1 MGQGRQ
7 GSGCK
12 SKRVK
17 MKSIEEKLAANQ
29 LDRLAKHWS
38 GMKGKRIQ
46 PTDAIKLSAM
56 VAKFG
61 KDELEQL
68 AAKDIPFLSMAA
80 INNLMIKHNY
90 NAAKI
95 KGLMKEDTELLYDLY
110 MFEDVDAGEY
120 DYEGDMAKTQ
130 LVTISDAAE
139 ELHDMLED
147 DENIPEWCQNKI
159 TKAMDYLDSVR
170 DYMLAKDTGEE
181 PGDENPN
188 EEYELDE
195 KKGDLHLYNNE
206 ADARKKAK
214 EVSGKVI
221 KGTGKSTG
229 KWAVKEEFE
238 PKTAG
243 MKITHKKPHPAG
255 GHYVVLSKPGAGQ
268 HVIRH
273 LNKGKVK
280 TLGTVASLGL
290 AKSYI
295 DAKAK
300 GKDPKDLIKKEN
312 YKVGDTVKP
321 TKGPHAGHPHEVIH
335 DHGDGHYNIAPIGL
349 APKSIKYGLGAAKAH
364 KKDLRKE
371 SLNMDEGILKPL
383 NKDIKEAATSAMKK
397 AGTEL
402 SAYAK
407 KSGGI
412 DKAAFLKAAE
422 MLSSAQAGMSFIK
435 FVKDQDTEVFE
446 KIITVMSKHMGKQT
460 VEKMFKVRIREDLAA
475 KVRKE
480 EVEQLDE
487 LSPRTKASYYK
498 KAKDQNKSTQ
508 KAYDKSVKSSPDKFF
523 GQDDPKDQAR
533 AKTMDKRQKGMAMVK
548 GRKYGQKY
556 EDTNRSKFADG
567 SPLNKGMKEETDLT
581 EMKDHGRF
589 VFDMKSKEHM
599 NAAKKDLKAAGLS
612 GRNRPMHSGEEHAL
626 HVKGSAKAIHKVM
639 KKHTNNMH
647 HSNMGSHHD
656 MNDDTYGHR
665 LTNESVQV
673 DEILDTPKAMQSYK
687 NKAKASYSKAASS
700 AAAKILRGKDKD
712 GNRADHRPEL
722 KTMAKRKK
730 GMTGA
735 DMVAV
740 RRTFDNLRKEDN
752 EATNPLQKRADANKK
767 AIDTGFMKLSK
778 SDYEKEKKR
787 LSGEGAMKRIATTQ
801 SNKADRIGSGG
812 SKGLNTFKKKPA
824 KVDEK
829 APKVDPN
836 KYAAHMAKNKKPKKM
851 SSTQTSLAGIRKKIG
866 EKLEVSDGMGAWI
879 DDFKQSDAPQF
890 KGKNAKERRDMAIAA
905 YLSAKKDSE

>member
-147 DENIPEWCQNKI
+147 DENMPEWCQNKI

-188 EEYELDE
+188 ESVKLDE
-195 KKGDLHLYNNE
+195 V
-206 ADARKKAK
+206 ATPAMKKAGNELSAYAK
-214 EVSGKVI
+214 KSGGIDKADFMKAANMLLSGKAGMPFI
-221 KGTGKSTG
+221 KFVNDQDTEVFEKIITVMSKHMGRQTVEKMF
-229 KWAVKEEFE
+229 KVRVREELEEKFE

-255 GHYVVLSKPGAGQ
+255 GHYVVLSKPGEGQ

-273 LNKGKVK
+273 LNKGRVK

-295 DAKAK
+295 DAKVK

-312 YKVGDTVKP
+312 YNEPMGQ
-321 TKGPHAGHPHEVIH
+321 TKRI
-335 DHGDGHYNIAPIGL
+335 
-349 APKSIKYGLGAAKAH
+349 
-364 KKDLRKE
+364 
-371 SLNMDEGILKPL
+371 
-383 NKDIKEAATSAMKK
+383 
-397 AGTEL
+397 
-402 SAYAK
+402 
-407 KSGGI
+407 
-412 DKAAFLKAAE
+412 
-422 MLSSAQAGMSFIK
+422 MS
-435 FVKDQDTEVFE
+435 
-446 KIITVMSKHMGKQT
+446 
-460 VEKMFKVRIREDLAA
+460 
-475 KVRKE
+475 
-480 EVEQLDE
+480 
-487 LSPRTKASYYK
+487 
-498 KAKDQNKSTQ
+498 
-508 KAYDKSVKSSPDKFF
+508 
-523 GQDDPKDQAR
+523 
-533 AKTMDKRQKGMAMVK
+533 
-548 GRKYGQKY
+548 
-556 EDTNRSKFADG
+556 
-567 SPLNKGMKEETDLT
+567 
-581 EMKDHGRF
+581 
-589 VFDMKSKEHM
+589 
-599 NAAKKDLKAAGLS
+599 
-612 GRNRPMHSGEEHAL
+612 
-626 HVKGSAKAIHKVM
+626 
-639 KKHTNNMH
+639 
-647 HSNMGSHHD
+647 
-656 MNDDTYGHR
+656 
-665 LTNESVQV
+665 
-673 DEILDTPKAMQSYK
+673 
-687 NKAKASYSKAASS
+687 
-700 AAAKILRGKDKD
+700 
-712 GNRADHRPEL
+712 
-722 KTMAKRKK
+722 
-730 GMTGA
+730 
-735 DMVAV
+735 
-740 RRTFDNLRKEDN
+740 
-752 EATNPLQKRADANKK
+752 PLQKMRMD
-767 AIDTGFMKLSK
+767 
-778 SDYEKEKKR
+778 KEKKDR
-787 LSGEGAMKRIATTQ
+787 DRHGKLKPTAMATV
-801 SNKADRIGSGG
+801 
-812 SKGLNTFKKKPA
+812 KKKSQ
-824 KVDEK
+824 
-829 APKVDPN
+829 N
-836 KYAAHMAKNKKPKKM
+836 
-851 SSTQTSLAGIRKKIG
+851 

>member
-110 MFEDVDAGEY
+110 MFEDVHAGEY

-147 DENIPEWCQNKI
+147 DENMPEWCQNKI

-188 EEYELDE
+188 ESVKLDEMATPAMKKAGNELSAYAKKSGGIDKADFMKAANMLLSGKAGMPFIKFVNDQDTEVFEKIIIVMSKHMGRQTVEKMFKVRVREEVKLDE
-195 KKGDLHLYNNE
+195 K
-206 ADARKKAK
+206 
-214 EVSGKVI
+214 
-221 KGTGKSTG
+221 
-229 KWAVKEEFE
+229 FE

-273 LNKGKVK
+273 LNKGRVK

-295 DAKAK
+295 DAKVK
-300 GKDPKDLIKKEN
+300 GKDPKDLIKKE
-312 YKVGDTVKP
+312 
-321 TKGPHAGHPHEVIH
+321 
-335 DHGDGHYNIAPIGL
+335 
-349 APKSIKYGLGAAKAH
+349 
-364 KKDLRKE
+364 
-371 SLNMDEGILKPL
+371 
-383 NKDIKEAATSAMKK
+383 
-397 AGTEL
+397 
-402 SAYAK
+402 
-407 KSGGI
+407 
-412 DKAAFLKAAE
+412 
-422 MLSSAQAGMSFIK
+422 
-435 FVKDQDTEVFE
+435 
-446 KIITVMSKHMGKQT
+446 
-460 VEKMFKVRIREDLAA
+460 
-475 KVRKE
+475 
-480 EVEQLDE
+480 
-487 LSPRTKASYYK
+487 
-498 KAKDQNKSTQ
+498 
-508 KAYDKSVKSSPDKFF
+508 
-523 GQDDPKDQAR
+523 
-533 AKTMDKRQKGMAMVK
+533 
-548 GRKYGQKY
+548 
-556 EDTNRSKFADG
+556 
-567 SPLNKGMKEETDLT
+567 
-581 EMKDHGRF
+581 
-589 VFDMKSKEHM
+589 
-599 NAAKKDLKAAGLS
+599 
-612 GRNRPMHSGEEHAL
+612 
-626 HVKGSAKAIHKVM
+626 
-639 KKHTNNMH
+639 
-647 HSNMGSHHD
+647 
-656 MNDDTYGHR
+656 
-665 LTNESVQV
+665 QV
-673 DEILDTPKAMQSYK
+673 
-687 NKAKASYSKAASS
+687 
-700 AAAKILRGKDKD
+700 
-712 GNRADHRPEL
+712 
-722 KTMAKRKK
+722 
-730 GMTGA
+730 
-735 DMVAV
+735 
-740 RRTFDNLRKEDN
+740 

-767 AIDTGFMKLSK
+767 AINTGFMKLSK

-801 SNKADRIGSGG
+801 SNKAERIGSGG
-812 SKGLNTFKKKPA
+812 SKGLNTFKKKSQ
-824 KVDEK
+824 
-829 APKVDPN
+829 N
-836 KYAAHMAKNKKPKKM
+836 
-851 SSTQTSLAGIRKKIG
+851 

>member
-147 DENIPEWCQNKI
+147 DENMPEWCQNKI

-188 EEYELDE
+188 ESVKLDEVATPAMKKAGNELSTYAKKSGGIDKADFMKAADMLTSGKAGMPFIKFVNNQDTEVFEKIITVMSKHMGRQTVEKMFKVKVREEVELDE
-195 KKGDLHLYNNE
+195 K
-206 ADARKKAK
+206 
-214 EVSGKVI
+214 
-221 KGTGKSTG
+221 
-229 KWAVKEEFE
+229 FE

-255 GHYVVLSKPGAGQ
+255 GHYVVLSKPDAGQ

-295 DAKAK
+295 DAKVK
-300 GKDPKDLIKKEN
+300 GKDPKDLIKKE
-312 YKVGDTVKP
+312 
-321 TKGPHAGHPHEVIH
+321 
-335 DHGDGHYNIAPIGL
+335 
-349 APKSIKYGLGAAKAH
+349 
-364 KKDLRKE
+364 
-371 SLNMDEGILKPL
+371 
-383 NKDIKEAATSAMKK
+383 
-397 AGTEL
+397 
-402 SAYAK
+402 
-407 KSGGI
+407 
-412 DKAAFLKAAE
+412 
-422 MLSSAQAGMSFIK
+422 
-435 FVKDQDTEVFE
+435 
-446 KIITVMSKHMGKQT
+446 
-460 VEKMFKVRIREDLAA
+460 
-475 KVRKE
+475 
-480 EVEQLDE
+480 
-487 LSPRTKASYYK
+487 
-498 KAKDQNKSTQ
+498 
-508 KAYDKSVKSSPDKFF
+508 
-523 GQDDPKDQAR
+523 
-533 AKTMDKRQKGMAMVK
+533 
-548 GRKYGQKY
+548 
-556 EDTNRSKFADG
+556 
-567 SPLNKGMKEETDLT
+567 
-581 EMKDHGRF
+581 
-589 VFDMKSKEHM
+589 
-599 NAAKKDLKAAGLS
+599 
-612 GRNRPMHSGEEHAL
+612 
-626 HVKGSAKAIHKVM
+626 
-639 KKHTNNMH
+639 
-647 HSNMGSHHD
+647 
-656 MNDDTYGHR
+656 
-665 LTNESVQV
+665 QV
-673 DEILDTPKAMQSYK
+673 
-687 NKAKASYSKAASS
+687 
-700 AAAKILRGKDKD
+700 
-712 GNRADHRPEL
+712 
-722 KTMAKRKK
+722 
-730 GMTGA
+730 
-735 DMVAV
+735 
-740 RRTFDNLRKEDN
+740 

-801 SNKADRIGSGG
+801 SNKAERIGSGG
-812 SKGLNTFKKKPA
+812 SKGLNTFKKKSQ
-824 KVDEK
+824 
-829 APKVDPN
+829 N
-836 KYAAHMAKNKKPKKM
+836 
-851 SSTQTSLAGIRKKIG
+851 

>member
-1 MGQGRQ
+1 
-7 GSGCK
+7 
-12 SKRVK
+12 

-147 DENIPEWCQNKI
+147 DENMPEWCQNKI

-188 EEYELDE
+188 ESVKLDE
-195 KKGDLHLYNNE
+195 V
-206 ADARKKAK
+206 ATPAMKKAGNELSAYAK
-214 EVSGKVI
+214 KSGGIDKADFMKAANMLLSGKAGMPFI
-221 KGTGKSTG
+221 KFVNDQDTEVFEKIITVMSKHMGRQTVEKMF
-229 KWAVKEEFE
+229 KVRVREELEEKFE

-255 GHYVVLSKPGAGQ
+255 GHYVVLSKPGEGQ

-273 LNKGKVK
+273 LNKGRVK
-280 TLGTVASLGL
+280 TFGTVASLGL

-295 DAKAK
+295 DAKVK
-300 GKDPKDLIKKEN
+300 GKDPKDLIKKE
-312 YKVGDTVKP
+312 
-321 TKGPHAGHPHEVIH
+321 
-335 DHGDGHYNIAPIGL
+335 
-349 APKSIKYGLGAAKAH
+349 
-364 KKDLRKE
+364 
-371 SLNMDEGILKPL
+371 
-383 NKDIKEAATSAMKK
+383 
-397 AGTEL
+397 
-402 SAYAK
+402 
-407 KSGGI
+407 
-412 DKAAFLKAAE
+412 
-422 MLSSAQAGMSFIK
+422 
-435 FVKDQDTEVFE
+435 
-446 KIITVMSKHMGKQT
+446 
-460 VEKMFKVRIREDLAA
+460 
-475 KVRKE
+475 
-480 EVEQLDE
+480 
-487 LSPRTKASYYK
+487 
-498 KAKDQNKSTQ
+498 
-508 KAYDKSVKSSPDKFF
+508 
-523 GQDDPKDQAR
+523 
-533 AKTMDKRQKGMAMVK
+533 
-548 GRKYGQKY
+548 
-556 EDTNRSKFADG
+556 
-567 SPLNKGMKEETDLT
+567 
-581 EMKDHGRF
+581 
-589 VFDMKSKEHM
+589 
-599 NAAKKDLKAAGLS
+599 
-612 GRNRPMHSGEEHAL
+612 
-626 HVKGSAKAIHKVM
+626 
-639 KKHTNNMH
+639 
-647 HSNMGSHHD
+647 
-656 MNDDTYGHR
+656 
-665 LTNESVQV
+665 QV
-673 DEILDTPKAMQSYK
+673 
-687 NKAKASYSKAASS
+687 
-700 AAAKILRGKDKD
+700 
-712 GNRADHRPEL
+712 
-722 KTMAKRKK
+722 
-730 GMTGA
+730 
-735 DMVAV
+735 
-740 RRTFDNLRKEDN
+740 

-801 SNKADRIGSGG
+801 SNKAERIGSGG
-812 SKGLNTFKKKPA
+812 SKGLNTFKKKSQ
-824 KVDEK
+824 
-829 APKVDPN
+829 N
-836 KYAAHMAKNKKPKKM
+836 
-851 SSTQTSLAGIRKKIG
+851 

>member
-46 PTDAIKLSAM
+46 PTDAIKLSTM

-80 INNLMIKHNY
+80 INNLMIKHDY

-95 KGLMKEDTELLYDLY
+95 KSLMKEDTELLYDLY

-139 ELHDMLED
+139 ELHDMLKD
-147 DENIPEWCQNKI
+147 DENMPEWCQNKI

-181 PGDENPN
+181 PGNENPN
-188 EEYELDE
+188 ESVKLDEVATPAMKKAGNELSSYAKKSGGIDKADFMKAADMLSSGKAGMPFIKFVNGQDTEVFEKIITVMSKHMGRQTVEKMFKVRVREEVELDE
-195 KKGDLHLYNNE
+195 K
-206 ADARKKAK
+206 
-214 EVSGKVI
+214 
-221 KGTGKSTG
+221 
-229 KWAVKEEFE
+229 FE

-295 DAKAK
+295 DAKVK
-300 GKDPKDLIKKEN
+300 GKDPKDLIKKEDVN
-312 YKVGDTVKP
+312 
-321 TKGPHAGHPHEVIH
+321 E
-335 DHGDGHYNIAPIGL
+335 
-349 APKSIKYGLGAAKAH
+349 
-364 KKDLRKE
+364 
-371 SLNMDEGILKPL
+371 L
-383 NKDIKEAATSAMKK
+383 NKDTLQKYHKKTQDYMKT
-397 AGTEL
+397 AL
-402 SAYAK
+402 K
-407 KSGGI
+407 K
-412 DKAAFLKAAE
+412 
-422 MLSSAQAGMSFIK
+422 
-435 FVKDQDTEVFE
+435 
-446 KIITVMSKHMGKQT
+446 
-460 VEKMFKVRIREDLAA
+460 
-475 KVRKE
+475 
-480 EVEQLDE
+480 
-487 LSPRTKASYYK
+487 
-498 KAKDQNKSTQ
+498 
-508 KAYDKSVKSSPDKFF
+508 
-523 GQDDPKDQAR
+523 DDPKML
-533 AKTMDKRQKGMAMVK
+533 K
-548 GRKYGQKY
+548 KYGK
-556 EDTNRSKFADG
+556 R
-567 SPLNKGMKEETDLT
+567 LT
-581 EMKDHGRF
+581 G
-589 VFDMKSKEHM
+589 
-599 NAAKKDLKAAGLS
+599 S
-612 GRNRPMHSGEEHAL
+612 GRANDRL
-626 HVKGSAKAIHKVM
+626 
-639 KKHTNNMH
+639 KK
-647 HSNMGSHHD
+647 MG
-656 MNDDTYGHR
+656 
-665 LTNESVQV
+665 
-673 DEILDTPKAMQSYK
+673 
-687 NKAKASYSKAASS
+687 
-700 AAAKILRGKDKD
+700 
-712 GNRADHRPEL
+712 
-722 KTMAKRKK
+722 
-730 GMTGA
+730 
-735 DMVAV
+735 
-740 RRTFDNLRKEDN
+740 

-801 SNKADRIGSGG
+801 SNKAERIGSGG
-812 SKGLNTFKKKPA
+812 SQGLNTFKKKPQ
-824 KVDEK
+824 
-829 APKVDPN
+829 N
-836 KYAAHMAKNKKPKKM
+836 
-851 SSTQTSLAGIRKKIG
+851 
-866 EKLEVSDGMGAWI
+866 EKLEVADGMGAWI

-905 YLSAKKDSE
+905 YLDAKKDSE

>member
-95 KGLMKEDTELLYDLY
+95 KSLMKEDTELLYDLY

-147 DENIPEWCQNKI
+147 NENMPEWCQNKI

-181 PGDENPN
+181 PGNENPN
-188 EEYELDE
+188 ESVKLDEVATPAMKKAGNELSAYAKKNGGIDKADFMKAADMLTSGKAGMPFIKFVNDQDTEVFEKIITVMSKHMGRQTVEKMFKVRVREAKLDESKSLIKDYEKYMSQGNKKTSNAIDYLMSMPKYKRMSRDRMAKAIGDHKRKGIFREEVELDE
-195 KKGDLHLYNNE
+195 K
-206 ADARKKAK
+206 
-214 EVSGKVI
+214 
-221 KGTGKSTG
+221 
-229 KWAVKEEFE
+229 FE

-295 DAKAK
+295 DAKVK
-300 GKDPKDLIKKEN
+300 GKDPKDLIKKE
-312 YKVGDTVKP
+312 
-321 TKGPHAGHPHEVIH
+321 A
-335 DHGDGHYNIAPIGL
+335 YNEPQGQ
-349 APKSIKYGLGAAKAH
+349 AK
-364 KKDLRKE
+364 RMM
-371 SLNMDEGILKPL
+371 SPL
-383 NKDIKEAATSAMKK
+383 
-397 AGTEL
+397 
-402 SAYAK
+402 
-407 KSGGI
+407 
-412 DKAAFLKAAE
+412 
-422 MLSSAQAGMSFIK
+422 Q
-435 FVKDQDTEVFE
+435 
-446 KIITVMSKHMGKQT
+446 
-460 VEKMFKVRIREDLAA
+460 KMR
-475 KVRKE
+475 
-480 EVEQLDE
+480 
-487 LSPRTKASYYK
+487 
-498 KAKDQNKSTQ
+498 
-508 KAYDKSVKSSPDKFF
+508 
-523 GQDDPKDQAR
+523 
-533 AKTMDKRQKGMAMVK
+533 MDKEK
-548 GRKYGQKY
+548 
-556 EDTNRSKFADG
+556 ADRDRDG
-567 SPLNKGMKEETDLT
+567 K
-581 EMKDHGRF
+581 
-589 VFDMKSKEHM
+589 
-599 NAAKKDLKAAGLS
+599 LK
-612 GRNRPMHSGEEHAL
+612 R
-626 HVKGSAKAIHKVM
+626 
-639 KKHTNNMH
+639 
-647 HSNMGSHHD
+647 
-656 MNDDTYGHR
+656 
-665 LTNESVQV
+665 
-673 DEILDTPKAMQSYK
+673 
-687 NKAKASYSKAASS
+687 
-700 AAAKILRGKDKD
+700 
-712 GNRADHRPEL
+712 
-722 KTMAKRKK
+722 TMS
-730 GMTGA
+730 
-735 DMVAV
+735 
-740 RRTFDNLRKEDN
+740 
-752 EATNPLQKRADANKK
+752 PLQKRANANKK

-801 SNKADRIGSGG
+801 SNKAERIGSGG
-812 SKGLNTFKKKPA
+812 SKGLNTFKKKPQ
-824 KVDEK
+824 
-829 APKVDPN
+829 N
-836 KYAAHMAKNKKPKKM
+836 
-851 SSTQTSLAGIRKKIG
+851 
-866 EKLEVSDGMGAWI
+866 EKLEVADGMGAWI

-890 KGKNAKERRDMAIAA
+890 KGPKFNI
-905 YLSAKKDSE
+905 

>member
-17 MKSIEEKLAANQ
+17 MKSIEEKLATNQ

-147 DENIPEWCQNKI
+147 DENMPEWCQNKI

-188 EEYELDE
+188 ESVKLDEVATPAMKKAGNELSAYAKKSGGIDKADFMKAADMLTSGKAGMPFIKFVNDQDTEVFEKIITVMSKHMGRQTVEKMFKVKVREEVELDE
-195 KKGDLHLYNNE
+195 K
-206 ADARKKAK
+206 
-214 EVSGKVI
+214 
-221 KGTGKSTG
+221 
-229 KWAVKEEFE
+229 FE

-243 MKITHKKPHPAG
+243 MKIAHKKPHPAG

-295 DAKAK
+295 DAKVK

-312 YKVGDTVKP
+312 YNEPMGQTKRIMSPLQKMRMDKEKKDRDRHGKLKPTAMATVK
-321 TKGPHAGHPHEVIH
+321 
-335 DHGDGHYNIAPIGL
+335 N
-349 APKSIKYGLGAAKAH
+349 
-364 KKDLRKE
+364 
-371 SLNMDEGILKPL
+371 
-383 NKDIKEAATSAMKK
+383 
-397 AGTEL
+397 
-402 SAYAK
+402 
-407 KSGGI
+407 
-412 DKAAFLKAAE
+412 
-422 MLSSAQAGMSFIK
+422 
-435 FVKDQDTEVFE
+435 
-446 KIITVMSKHMGKQT
+446 
-460 VEKMFKVRIREDLAA
+460 
-475 KVRKE
+475 
-480 EVEQLDE
+480 
-487 LSPRTKASYYK
+487 
-498 KAKDQNKSTQ
+498 
-508 KAYDKSVKSSPDKFF
+508 
-523 GQDDPKDQAR
+523 
-533 AKTMDKRQKGMAMVK
+533 
-548 GRKYGQKY
+548 
-556 EDTNRSKFADG
+556 
-567 SPLNKGMKEETDLT
+567 
-581 EMKDHGRF
+581 
-589 VFDMKSKEHM
+589 
-599 NAAKKDLKAAGLS
+599 
-612 GRNRPMHSGEEHAL
+612 
-626 HVKGSAKAIHKVM
+626 
-639 KKHTNNMH
+639 
-647 HSNMGSHHD
+647 
-656 MNDDTYGHR
+656 
-665 LTNESVQV
+665 
-673 DEILDTPKAMQSYK
+673 K
-687 NKAKASYSKAASS
+687 NK
-700 AAAKILRGKDKD
+700 
-712 GNRADHRPEL
+712 
-722 KTMAKRKK
+722 
-730 GMTGA
+730 
-735 DMVAV
+735 
-740 RRTFDNLRKEDN
+740 KEQV

-812 SKGLNTFKKKPA
+812 SKGLSTFKKKPQ
-824 KVDEK
+824 
-829 APKVDPN
+829 N
-836 KYAAHMAKNKKPKKM
+836 
-851 SSTQTSLAGIRKKIG
+851 

-905 YLSAKKDSE
+905 YLDAKKDSE

>member
-1 MGQGRQ
+1 
-7 GSGCK
+7 
-12 SKRVK
+12 

-80 INNLMIKHNY
+80 INNLMIKHDY

-95 KGLMKEDTELLYDLY
+95 KSLMKEDTELLYDLH

-147 DENIPEWCQNKI
+147 DENMPEWCQNKI

-181 PGDENPN
+181 PGNENPN
-188 EEYELDE
+188 ESVKLDE
-195 KKGDLHLYNNE
+195 V
-206 ADARKKAK
+206 ATPAMKKAGNELSSYAK
-214 EVSGKVI
+214 KSGGIDKADFMKAADMLSSGKAGMPFI
-221 KGTGKSTG
+221 KFVNGQDTEVFEKIITVMSKHMGRQTVEKMF
-229 KWAVKEEFE
+229 KVRVREELEEKFE

-295 DAKAK
+295 DAKVK
-300 GKDPKDLIKKEN
+300 GKDPKDLIKKE
-312 YKVGDTVKP
+312 
-321 TKGPHAGHPHEVIH
+321 A
-335 DHGDGHYNIAPIGL
+335 YNEP
-349 APKSIKYGLGAAKAH
+349 
-364 KKDLRKE
+364 
-371 SLNMDEGILKPL
+371 
-383 NKDIKEAATSAMKK
+383 
-397 AGTEL
+397 
-402 SAYAK
+402 
-407 KSGGI
+407 
-412 DKAAFLKAAE
+412 
-422 MLSSAQAGMSFIK
+422 Q
-435 FVKDQDTEVFE
+435 
-446 KIITVMSKHMGKQT
+446 
-460 VEKMFKVRIREDLAA
+460 
-475 KVRKE
+475 
-480 EVEQLDE
+480 
-487 LSPRTKASYYK
+487 
-498 KAKDQNKSTQ
+498 
-508 KAYDKSVKSSPDKFF
+508 
-523 GQDDPKDQAR
+523 GQ
-533 AKTMDKRQKGMAMVK
+533 
-548 GRKYGQKY
+548 
-556 EDTNRSKFADG
+556 
-567 SPLNKGMKEETDLT
+567 
-581 EMKDHGRF
+581 
-589 VFDMKSKEHM
+589 
-599 NAAKKDLKAAGLS
+599 
-612 GRNRPMHSGEEHAL
+612 
-626 HVKGSAKAIHKVM
+626 
-639 KKHTNNMH
+639 
-647 HSNMGSHHD
+647 
-656 MNDDTYGHR
+656 
-665 LTNESVQV
+665 
-673 DEILDTPKAMQSYK
+673 
-687 NKAKASYSKAASS
+687 
-700 AAAKILRGKDKD
+700 
-712 GNRADHRPEL
+712 
-722 KTMAKRKK
+722 AKR
-730 GMTGA
+730 M
-735 DMVAV
+735 MS
-740 RRTFDNLRKEDN
+740 
-752 EATNPLQKRADANKK
+752 PLQKRADANKK

-812 SKGLNTFKKKPA
+812 SQGLNTFKKKPQ
-824 KVDEK
+824 
-829 APKVDPN
+829 N
-836 KYAAHMAKNKKPKKM
+836 
-851 SSTQTSLAGIRKKIG
+851 

>member
-95 KGLMKEDTELLYDLY
+95 KSLMKEDTELLYDLY

-147 DENIPEWCQNKI
+147 NENMPEWCQNKI

-188 EEYELDE
+188 ESVELDKVKEAQIDKMKFVSKGFSNRKQADRQNDQLVGSGKASQKSYVYKHKDNKFYVVDMKEDLDEAATPAMKKAGNELSAYAKKNGGIDKADFMKAADMLTSGKAGMPFIKFVNDQDTEVFEKIITVMSKHMGRQTVEKMFKVRVREAKLDESKSLIKDYEKYMSQGNKKTSNAIDYLMSMPKYKRMSRDRMAKAIGDHKRKGIFREEVELDE
-195 KKGDLHLYNNE
+195 K
-206 ADARKKAK
+206 
-214 EVSGKVI
+214 
-221 KGTGKSTG
+221 
-229 KWAVKEEFE
+229 FE

-295 DAKAK
+295 DAKVK
-300 GKDPKDLIKKEN
+300 GKDPKDLIKKE
-312 YKVGDTVKP
+312 
-321 TKGPHAGHPHEVIH
+321 A
-335 DHGDGHYNIAPIGL
+335 YNEPQGQ
-349 APKSIKYGLGAAKAH
+349 AK
-364 KKDLRKE
+364 RMM
-371 SLNMDEGILKPL
+371 SPL
-383 NKDIKEAATSAMKK
+383 
-397 AGTEL
+397 
-402 SAYAK
+402 
-407 KSGGI
+407 
-412 DKAAFLKAAE
+412 
-422 MLSSAQAGMSFIK
+422 Q
-435 FVKDQDTEVFE
+435 
-446 KIITVMSKHMGKQT
+446 KI
-460 VEKMFKVRIREDLAA
+460 R
-475 KVRKE
+475 
-480 EVEQLDE
+480 
-487 LSPRTKASYYK
+487 
-498 KAKDQNKSTQ
+498 
-508 KAYDKSVKSSPDKFF
+508 
-523 GQDDPKDQAR
+523 
-533 AKTMDKRQKGMAMVK
+533 MDKEK
-548 GRKYGQKY
+548 
-556 EDTNRSKFADG
+556 ADRDRDG
-567 SPLNKGMKEETDLT
+567 K
-581 EMKDHGRF
+581 
-589 VFDMKSKEHM
+589 
-599 NAAKKDLKAAGLS
+599 LK
-612 GRNRPMHSGEEHAL
+612 
-626 HVKGSAKAIHKVM
+626 
-639 KKHTNNMH
+639 
-647 HSNMGSHHD
+647 
-656 MNDDTYGHR
+656 
-665 LTNESVQV
+665 
-673 DEILDTPKAMQSYK
+673 
-687 NKAKASYSKAASS
+687 
-700 AAAKILRGKDKD
+700 
-712 GNRADHRPEL
+712 
-722 KTMAKRKK
+722 
-730 GMTGA
+730 
-735 DMVAV
+735 
-740 RRTFDNLRKEDN
+740 RTIS
-752 EATNPLQKRADANKK
+752 PLQKRANANKK

-801 SNKADRIGSGG
+801 SNKAERIGSGG
-812 SKGLNTFKKKPA
+812 SKGLNTFKKKPQ
-824 KVDEK
+824 
-829 APKVDPN
+829 N
-836 KYAAHMAKNKKPKKM
+836 
-851 SSTQTSLAGIRKKIG
+851 

-905 YLSAKKDSE
+905 YLDAKKDSE

>member
-147 DENIPEWCQNKI
+147 DENMPEWCQNKI

-188 EEYELDE
+188 ESVKLDEVATPAMKKAGNELSTYAKKSGGIDKADFMKAADMLTSGKAGMPFIKFVNNQDTEVFEKIITVMSKHMGRQTVEKMFKVKVREEVELDE
-195 KKGDLHLYNNE
+195 K
-206 ADARKKAK
+206 
-214 EVSGKVI
+214 
-221 KGTGKSTG
+221 
-229 KWAVKEEFE
+229 FE

-273 LNKGKVK
+273 LNKGRVK

-295 DAKAK
+295 DAKVK
-300 GKDPKDLIKKEN
+300 GKDPKDLIKKE
-312 YKVGDTVKP
+312 
-321 TKGPHAGHPHEVIH
+321 
-335 DHGDGHYNIAPIGL
+335 
-349 APKSIKYGLGAAKAH
+349 
-364 KKDLRKE
+364 
-371 SLNMDEGILKPL
+371 
-383 NKDIKEAATSAMKK
+383 
-397 AGTEL
+397 
-402 SAYAK
+402 
-407 KSGGI
+407 
-412 DKAAFLKAAE
+412 
-422 MLSSAQAGMSFIK
+422 
-435 FVKDQDTEVFE
+435 
-446 KIITVMSKHMGKQT
+446 
-460 VEKMFKVRIREDLAA
+460 
-475 KVRKE
+475 
-480 EVEQLDE
+480 
-487 LSPRTKASYYK
+487 
-498 KAKDQNKSTQ
+498 
-508 KAYDKSVKSSPDKFF
+508 
-523 GQDDPKDQAR
+523 
-533 AKTMDKRQKGMAMVK
+533 
-548 GRKYGQKY
+548 
-556 EDTNRSKFADG
+556 
-567 SPLNKGMKEETDLT
+567 
-581 EMKDHGRF
+581 
-589 VFDMKSKEHM
+589 
-599 NAAKKDLKAAGLS
+599 
-612 GRNRPMHSGEEHAL
+612 
-626 HVKGSAKAIHKVM
+626 
-639 KKHTNNMH
+639 
-647 HSNMGSHHD
+647 
-656 MNDDTYGHR
+656 
-665 LTNESVQV
+665 QV
-673 DEILDTPKAMQSYK
+673 
-687 NKAKASYSKAASS
+687 
-700 AAAKILRGKDKD
+700 
-712 GNRADHRPEL
+712 
-722 KTMAKRKK
+722 
-730 GMTGA
+730 
-735 DMVAV
+735 
-740 RRTFDNLRKEDN
+740 

-801 SNKADRIGSGG
+801 SNKAERIGSGG
-812 SKGLNTFKKKPA
+812 SKGLNTFKKKSQ
-824 KVDEK
+824 
-829 APKVDPN
+829 N
-836 KYAAHMAKNKKPKKM
+836 
-851 SSTQTSLAGIRKKIG
+851 

>member
-90 NAAKI
+90 NATKI
-95 KGLMKEDTELLYDLY
+95 KSLMKEDTELLYDLY

-147 DENIPEWCQNKI
+147 DENMPEWCQNKI

-188 EEYELDE
+188 ESVNE
-195 KKGDLHLYNNE
+195 K
-206 ADARKKAK
+206 
-214 EVSGKVI
+214 
-221 KGTGKSTG
+221 
-229 KWAVKEEFE
+229 
-238 PKTAG
+238 
-243 MKITHKKPHPAG
+243 
-255 GHYVVLSKPGAGQ
+255 
-268 HVIRH
+268 
-273 LNKGKVK
+273 
-280 TLGTVASLGL
+280 
-290 AKSYI
+290 
-295 DAKAK
+295 
-300 GKDPKDLIKKEN
+300 

-335 DHGDGHYNIAPIGL
+335 DYGDGHYNIAPVGL
-349 APKSIKYGLGAAKAH
+349 APSSIKYGLGAAKAH

-383 NKDIKEAATSAMKK
+383 NKDIKEAATPAMKK

-412 DKAAFLKAAE
+412 DKAAFLKAAA

-487 LSPRTKASYYK
+487 KKGDLHLYNNEADARKKAKEVSGKVIKGTGKSTGKWAVKEEVEQLDELSPRTKASYYK

-508 KAYDKSVKSSPDKFF
+508 KAYNKSVKSSPDKFF

-556 EDTNRSKFADG
+556 EDTN
-567 SPLNKGMKEETDLT
+567 E
-581 EMKDHGRF
+581 
-589 VFDMKSKEHM
+589 V
-599 NAAKKDLKAAGLS
+599 
-612 GRNRPMHSGEEHAL
+612 
-626 HVKGSAKAIHKVM
+626 
-639 KKHTNNMH
+639 
-647 HSNMGSHHD
+647 
-656 MNDDTYGHR
+656 
-665 LTNESVQV
+665 
-673 DEILDTPKAMQSYK
+673 LDTPKAMQSYK

-722 KTMAKRKK
+722 KTMDKRKK
-730 GMTGA
+730 GMTAA

-866 EKLEVSDGMGAWI
+866 EKLEVADGMGAWI

>member
-1 MGQGRQ
+1 
-7 GSGCK
+7 
-12 SKRVK
+12 

-68 AAKDIPFLSMAA
+68 AAKNIPFLSMAA

-147 DENIPEWCQNKI
+147 DENMPEWCQNKI

-188 EEYELDE
+188 ESVKLDE
-195 KKGDLHLYNNE
+195 
-206 ADARKKAK
+206 AATPAMKKAGNELSAYAK
-214 EVSGKVI
+214 KNGGIDKADFMKAADMLTSGKAGMPFI
-221 KGTGKSTG
+221 KFVNDQDTEVFEKIITVMSKHMGRQTVEKMF
-229 KWAVKEEFE
+229 KVRVREELEEKFE

-295 DAKAK
+295 DAKVK
-300 GKDPKDLIKKEN
+300 GKDPKDLIKKEDVN
-312 YKVGDTVKP
+312 
-321 TKGPHAGHPHEVIH
+321 E
-335 DHGDGHYNIAPIGL
+335 
-349 APKSIKYGLGAAKAH
+349 
-364 KKDLRKE
+364 
-371 SLNMDEGILKPL
+371 L
-383 NKDIKEAATSAMKK
+383 NKDTLQKYHKKTQDYMKTALKKDDPKMLKKYGKRLTGSGRANDRLKKTNEERLLEKMGKSSSGYDLYHKDFSSAMKH
-397 AGTEL
+397 
-402 SAYAK
+402 AYDHAK
-407 KSGGI
+407 KKLGI
-412 DKAAFLKAAE
+412 EIDPDEIDDKVA
-422 MLSSAQAGMSFIK
+422 
-435 FVKDQDTEVFE
+435 
-446 KIITVMSKHMGKQT
+446 MGPKKPSNGKTNSYRLMGTDKKGKSRGVQIQ
-460 VEKMFKVRIREDLAA
+460 VANLDNKKYELNMY
-475 KVRKE
+475 KE
-480 EVEQLDE
+480 EVEL
-487 LSPRTKASYYK
+487 
-498 KAKDQNKSTQ
+498 
-508 KAYDKSVKSSPDKFF
+508 
-523 GQDDPKDQAR
+523 G
-533 AKTMDKRQKGMAMVK
+533 
-548 GRKYGQKY
+548 
-556 EDTNRSKFADG
+556 
-567 SPLNKGMKEETDLT
+567 
-581 EMKDHGRF
+581 
-589 VFDMKSKEHM
+589 
-599 NAAKKDLKAAGLS
+599 
-612 GRNRPMHSGEEHAL
+612 
-626 HVKGSAKAIHKVM
+626 
-639 KKHTNNMH
+639 
-647 HSNMGSHHD
+647 
-656 MNDDTYGHR
+656 
-665 LTNESVQV
+665 
-673 DEILDTPKAMQSYK
+673 
-687 NKAKASYSKAASS
+687 
-700 AAAKILRGKDKD
+700 
-712 GNRADHRPEL
+712 
-722 KTMAKRKK
+722 
-730 GMTGA
+730 
-735 DMVAV
+735 
-740 RRTFDNLRKEDN
+740 

-801 SNKADRIGSGG
+801 SNKAERIGSGG
-812 SKGLNTFKKKPA
+812 SKGLNTFKKKPQ
-824 KVDEK
+824 
-829 APKVDPN
+829 N
-836 KYAAHMAKNKKPKKM
+836 
-851 SSTQTSLAGIRKKIG
+851 

-890 KGKNAKERRDMAIAA
+890 KGKSAKERRDMAIAA

>member
-147 DENIPEWCQNKI
+147 DENMPEWCQNKI

-188 EEYELDE
+188 ESVKLDEVATPAMKKAGNELSAYAKKSGGIDKADFMKAANMLLSGKAGMPFIKFVNDQDTEVFEKIITVISKHMGRQTVEKMFKVKVREEVELDE
-195 KKGDLHLYNNE
+195 KVNT
-206 ADARKKAK
+206 KAIQK
-214 EVSGKVI
+214 AVDD
-221 KGTGKSTG
+221 GKSMDAIMTMFAN
-229 KWAVKEEFE
+229 KRTTNTDEIRKVVKDYMWKKRMKKEEVELDEKFE

-295 DAKAK
+295 DSKVK
-300 GKDPKDLIKKEN
+300 GKDPKDLIKKEDVN
-312 YKVGDTVKP
+312 
-321 TKGPHAGHPHEVIH
+321 E
-335 DHGDGHYNIAPIGL
+335 
-349 APKSIKYGLGAAKAH
+349 
-364 KKDLRKE
+364 
-371 SLNMDEGILKPL
+371 L
-383 NKDIKEAATSAMKK
+383 NKDTLQKYHKKTQDYMKT
-397 AGTEL
+397 AL
-402 SAYAK
+402 K
-407 KSGGI
+407 K
-412 DKAAFLKAAE
+412 
-422 MLSSAQAGMSFIK
+422 
-435 FVKDQDTEVFE
+435 
-446 KIITVMSKHMGKQT
+446 
-460 VEKMFKVRIREDLAA
+460 
-475 KVRKE
+475 
-480 EVEQLDE
+480 
-487 LSPRTKASYYK
+487 
-498 KAKDQNKSTQ
+498 
-508 KAYDKSVKSSPDKFF
+508 
-523 GQDDPKDQAR
+523 DDPKML
-533 AKTMDKRQKGMAMVK
+533 K
-548 GRKYGQKY
+548 KYGK
-556 EDTNRSKFADG
+556 R
-567 SPLNKGMKEETDLT
+567 LT
-581 EMKDHGRF
+581 G
-589 VFDMKSKEHM
+589 
-599 NAAKKDLKAAGLS
+599 S
-612 GRNRPMHSGEEHAL
+612 GRANDRL
-626 HVKGSAKAIHKVM
+626 
-639 KKHTNNMH
+639 KK
-647 HSNMGSHHD
+647 MG
-656 MNDDTYGHR
+656 
-665 LTNESVQV
+665 
-673 DEILDTPKAMQSYK
+673 
-687 NKAKASYSKAASS
+687 
-700 AAAKILRGKDKD
+700 
-712 GNRADHRPEL
+712 
-722 KTMAKRKK
+722 
-730 GMTGA
+730 
-735 DMVAV
+735 
-740 RRTFDNLRKEDN
+740 

-801 SNKADRIGSGG
+801 SNKAERIGSGG
-812 SKGLNTFKKKPA
+812 SKGLNTFKKKPQ
-824 KVDEK
+824 
-829 APKVDPN
+829 N
-836 KYAAHMAKNKKPKKM
+836 
-851 SSTQTSLAGIRKKIG
+851 

>member
-46 PTDAIKLSAM
+46 PTDAIKLSTM

-80 INNLMIKHNY
+80 INNLMIKHDY

-95 KGLMKEDTELLYDLY
+95 KSLMKEDTELLYDLH

-147 DENIPEWCQNKI
+147 DENMPEWCQNKI

-188 EEYELDE
+188 ESVKLDEVATPAMKKAGNELSSYAKKSGGIDKADFMKAADMLSSGKAGMPFIKFVNGQDTEVFEKIITVMSKHMGRQTVEKMFKVRVREEVELDE
-195 KKGDLHLYNNE
+195 KVNT
-206 ADARKKAK
+206 KAIQK
-214 EVSGKVI
+214 AVDD
-221 KGTGKSTG
+221 GKSMDAIMTMFAN
-229 KWAVKEEFE
+229 KRTTNTDEIRKVVKDYMWKKRMKREEVELDEKFE

-295 DAKAK
+295 DAKVK
-300 GKDPKDLIKKEN
+300 GKDPKDLIKKEAYN
-312 YKVGDTVKP
+312 EPQGQTKRMMSPLQKMRMDKEKKDRDRYGKLKP
-321 TKGPHAGHPHEVIH
+321 TT
-335 DHGDGHYNIAPIGL
+335 IA
-349 APKSIKYGLGAAKAH
+349 
-364 KKDLRKE
+364 
-371 SLNMDEGILKPL
+371 
-383 NKDIKEAATSAMKK
+383 
-397 AGTEL
+397 
-402 SAYAK
+402 
-407 KSGGI
+407 
-412 DKAAFLKAAE
+412 
-422 MLSSAQAGMSFIK
+422 
-435 FVKDQDTEVFE
+435 
-446 KIITVMSKHMGKQT
+446 
-460 VEKMFKVRIREDLAA
+460 
-475 KVRKE
+475 
-480 EVEQLDE
+480 
-487 LSPRTKASYYK
+487 
-498 KAKDQNKSTQ
+498 
-508 KAYDKSVKSSPDKFF
+508 
-523 GQDDPKDQAR
+523 
-533 AKTMDKRQKGMAMVK
+533 
-548 GRKYGQKY
+548 
-556 EDTNRSKFADG
+556 
-567 SPLNKGMKEETDLT
+567 
-581 EMKDHGRF
+581 
-589 VFDMKSKEHM
+589 
-599 NAAKKDLKAAGLS
+599 
-612 GRNRPMHSGEEHAL
+612 
-626 HVKGSAKAIHKVM
+626 
-639 KKHTNNMH
+639 
-647 HSNMGSHHD
+647 
-656 MNDDTYGHR
+656 
-665 LTNESVQV
+665 
-673 DEILDTPKAMQSYK
+673 K
-687 NKAKASYSKAASS
+687 NK
-700 AAAKILRGKDKD
+700 
-712 GNRADHRPEL
+712 
-722 KTMAKRKK
+722 
-730 GMTGA
+730 
-735 DMVAV
+735 
-740 RRTFDNLRKEDN
+740 KEQV
-752 EATNPLQKRADANKK
+752 ETTNPLQKRADANKK

-801 SNKADRIGSGG
+801 SNKAERIGSGG
-812 SKGLNTFKKKPA
+812 SQGLNTFKKKPQ
-824 KVDEK
+824 
-829 APKVDPN
+829 N
-836 KYAAHMAKNKKPKKM
+836 
-851 SSTQTSLAGIRKKIG
+851 
-866 EKLEVSDGMGAWI
+866 EKLEVADGMGAWI

-905 YLSAKKDSE
+905 YLDAKKDSE

>member
-1 MGQGRQ
+1 
-7 GSGCK
+7 
-12 SKRVK
+12 

-95 KGLMKEDTELLYDLY
+95 KGLMKEDTELLYDLH
-110 MFEDVDAGEY
+110 MFEDADAGEY

-147 DENIPEWCQNKI
+147 DENMPEWCQNKI

-188 EEYELDE
+188 ESV
-195 KKGDLHLYNNE
+195 N
-206 ADARKKAK
+206 
-214 EVSGKVI
+214 
-221 KGTGKSTG
+221 
-229 KWAVKEEFE
+229 
-238 PKTAG
+238 
-243 MKITHKKPHPAG
+243 
-255 GHYVVLSKPGAGQ
+255 
-268 HVIRH
+268 
-273 LNKGKVK
+273 
-280 TLGTVASLGL
+280 
-290 AKSYI
+290 
-295 DAKAK
+295 
-300 GKDPKDLIKKEN
+300 
-312 YKVGDTVKP
+312 
-321 TKGPHAGHPHEVIH
+321 
-335 DHGDGHYNIAPIGL
+335 
-349 APKSIKYGLGAAKAH
+349 
-364 KKDLRKE
+364 
-371 SLNMDEGILKPL
+371 
-383 NKDIKEAATSAMKK
+383 
-397 AGTEL
+397 
-402 SAYAK
+402 
-407 KSGGI
+407 
-412 DKAAFLKAAE
+412 
-422 MLSSAQAGMSFIK
+422 
-435 FVKDQDTEVFE
+435 
-446 KIITVMSKHMGKQT
+446 
-460 VEKMFKVRIREDLAA
+460 
-475 KVRKE
+475 E
-480 EVEQLDE
+480 EVE
-487 LSPRTKASYYK
+487 
-498 KAKDQNKSTQ
+498 
-508 KAYDKSVKSSPDKFF
+508 
-523 GQDDPKDQAR
+523 
-533 AKTMDKRQKGMAMVK
+533 
-548 GRKYGQKY
+548 
-556 EDTNRSKFADG
+556 
-567 SPLNKGMKEETDLT
+567 
-581 EMKDHGRF
+581 
-589 VFDMKSKEHM
+589 
-599 NAAKKDLKAAGLS
+599 
-612 GRNRPMHSGEEHAL
+612 
-626 HVKGSAKAIHKVM
+626 
-639 KKHTNNMH
+639 
-647 HSNMGSHHD
+647 
-656 MNDDTYGHR
+656 
-665 LTNESVQV
+665 QV

-740 RRTFDNLRKEDN
+740 RRTFDNLRKEEVQEAPKVDPDKYAKHMAKN
-752 EATNPLQKRADANKK
+752 DKKKKLSSTQKSLADIRTRSESIDEATNPLQKRADANKK

-812 SKGLNTFKKKPA
+812 SKGLNTFKKKSQ
-824 KVDEK
+824 
-829 APKVDPN
+829 N
-836 KYAAHMAKNKKPKKM
+836 
-851 SSTQTSLAGIRKKIG
+851 
-866 EKLEVSDGMGAWI
+866 EKLEVADGMGAWI

-905 YLSAKKDSE
+905 YLDAKKDSE